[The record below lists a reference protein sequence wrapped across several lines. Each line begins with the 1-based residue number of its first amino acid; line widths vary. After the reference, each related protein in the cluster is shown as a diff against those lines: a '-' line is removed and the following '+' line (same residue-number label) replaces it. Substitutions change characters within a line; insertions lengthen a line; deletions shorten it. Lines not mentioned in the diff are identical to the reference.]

1 MKLNS
6 LTKLIPGLCVLLS
19 LTAFAVAQGE
29 KWLPPAMAD
38 IGLTAEQ
45 KDKIKP
51 VVLEM
56 RKQSKALREDATL
69 DAAAKQE
76 KLKPINKTANDQ
88 FKAIMTPEQ
97 WTQFEAARKALNEKN
112 KAAAAEKKP

>member
-1 MKLNS
+1 
-6 LTKLIPGLCVLLS
+6 
-19 LTAFAVAQGE
+19 
-29 KWLPPAMAD
+29 MAD

-56 RKQSKALREDATL
+56 RKQSKAVREDATL
-69 DAAAKQE
+69 DAAAKNEQM
-76 KLKPINKTANDQ
+76 KPINKTANEQ

-97 WTQFEAARKALNEKN
+97 WTKFEAARKALNEKN
-112 KAAAAEKKP
+112 KAATPAEKKP